1 MQLFAVHADL
11 ESNATLS
18 DLARGLNVSEMS
30 NAMLG
35 DPGSGLSISEMSNST
50 NQILTPPFRIEDFS
64 YDNDVVMQ
72 TLYDHLQ
79 NTRFQGVSVS

>member
-1 MQLFAVHADL
+1 MQLFAVHADF

-18 DLARGLNVSEMS
+18 DLARGFNVSEMG